1 MTEPHYGMTK
11 FSGSPPP
18 RRQLIPIYLQIG
30 HMVNG
35 QAEFPGQSLVSP
47 AR

>member
-1 MTEPHYGMTK
+1 MTEPHYGTTK

-18 RRQLIPIYLQIG
+18 RRPLIPIYLQIG
-30 HMVNG
+30 HMLNR
-35 QAEFPGQSLVSP
+35 QTELPGQSLVSP